1 MWAHV
6 HYQQDGAGARP
17 GLVRERAGRPP
28 ADAAGRCSATKARR
42 KLGLGAEL
50 TAEATRS
57 TDLSVLAEC
66 RTLVDGGL
74 VNPAESLAMATRNG
88 AWALGF
94 DQRSGTLAPGMSA
107 DLVILRPAGGIADPH
122 EAAIDPATQI
132 IATLRR
138 GRVIA

>member
-1 MWAHV
+1 MRAPRAWQSMWAHV

-28 ADAAGRCSATKARR
+28 AGAAGRCSATKARR

-74 VNPAESLAMATRNG
+74 VNPAESLAMN
-88 AWALGF
+88 
-94 DQRSGTLAPGMSA
+94 
-107 DLVILRPAGGIADPH
+107 
-122 EAAIDPATQI
+122 
-132 IATLRR
+132 LRR
-138 GRVIA
+138 QQEHHVRLIGGDHRRGANLSGIVVVERLQHVGRAGQNV